1 MYTRDGRTLRQV
13 FRMMHPMKHD
23 VDQNKSELLAYIMS
37 QLNCDMLAAVR
48 AFNSMRNTNSRV
60 LVFDAIE
67 RVWIGCDW
75 VPDNKEAREEYLIK
89 EVRTWDRKV
98 ADIKGD
104 ITSIEKENYDL
115 KKKLKKLEE
124 RFDWL
129 EDKASRWFNALS
141 DHTGIDPENYTPKS
155 EGKSP
160 ADDPFRA
167 VREAFEN
174 S

>member
-1 MYTRDGRTLRQV
+1 MLMYTKDGRTLRQV
-13 FRMMHPMKHD
+13 FRTMSPTKHD
-23 VDQNKSELLAYIMS
+23 VDQTKSELLAYIMS
-37 QLNCDMLAAVR
+37 QLNCDMVAAAR

-67 RVWIGCDW
+67 RVWMGCDW

-98 ADIKGD
+98 ADVKSD

-129 EDKASRWFNALS
+129 EDKASRWLDALQ
-141 DHTGIDPENYTPKS
+141 DHTGIDCDNYTPRDEKQA
-155 EGKSP
+155 ENT
-160 ADDPFRA
+160 DPRA
-167 VREAFEN
+167 AFGE
-174 S
+174 